1 MPRFPILILCI
12 LFVSLGAWTNKN
24 EKDQPNIV
32 FIVVDDL
39 GYSDV
44 GYMHQKTEIQ
54 TPNIDQLAK
63 NGMVFSDAYAAAP
76 VCSPTRASM
85 MTGKYPA
92 TLKLTCHIP
101 GMGMEKYLKKL
112 SEGKKRKEAY
122 FLDHLPTEE
131 VTFAEVLKQQ
141 GYATAYIGKWHLGGE
156 GSAYSK
162 NGIVNSAY
170 HPDKQGFDINIGGCA
185 YGQPKSYFDP
195 YRNGTITDRKEGE
208 YLTDRLGDEA
218 VMFIEQNKEKP
229 FFLNLATYTVHTPL
243 AAPIE
248 NVEKYNG
255 NKYFAMI
262 EKLDQNVGKV
272 MDKLKELDLLENTI
286 VFFYSDN
293 GGLWGNPPLKGKKGT
308 LNEGG
313 IRVPMIVNYP
323 QKIKAGSN
331 CDVPVTSVDF
341 FPTFL
346 ELAGVSP
353 SNYPEVE
360 GESLLPLLRKKK
372 GFPNRAIYWHFP
384 HHRKEGLSMGAAIR
398 EGDWKLIKE
407 FESEELYLYNLKE
420 DLGEENNLSE
430 EYPEKTNYLLT
441 KLERWQQKVD
451 AEMPQSNEEYV
462 PLQAATKINK

>member
-218 VMFIEQNKEKP
+218 VIFIEQNKEKP

-262 EKLDQNVGKV
+262 EKLDHNVGKV
-272 MDKLKELDLLENTI
+272 MDKLAELKLLENTVVI
-286 VFFYSDN
+286 FYSDN

-313 IRVPMIVNYP
+313 IRVPLIVSYP

>member
-262 EKLDQNVGKV
+262 EKLDHNVGKV
-272 MDKLKELDLLENTI
+272 MDKLAELKLLENTVVI
-286 VFFYSDN
+286 FYSDN

-313 IRVPMIVNYP
+313 IRVPLIVSYP

>member
-195 YRNGTITDRKEGE
+195 YRNGTITD
-208 YLTDRLGDEA
+208 
-218 VMFIEQNKEKP
+218 
-229 FFLNLATYTVHTPL
+229 
-243 AAPIE
+243 
-248 NVEKYNG
+248 
-255 NKYFAMI
+255 
-262 EKLDQNVGKV
+262 
-272 MDKLKELDLLENTI
+272 LK
-286 VFFYSDN
+286 
-293 GGLWGNPPLKGKKGT
+293 
-308 LNEGG
+308 
-313 IRVPMIVNYP
+313 
-323 QKIKAGSN
+323 
-331 CDVPVTSVDF
+331 
-341 FPTFL
+341 
-346 ELAGVSP
+346 
-353 SNYPEVE
+353 
-360 GESLLPLLRKKK
+360 
-372 GFPNRAIYWHFP
+372 
-384 HHRKEGLSMGAAIR
+384 
-398 EGDWKLIKE
+398 
-407 FESEELYLYNLKE
+407 
-420 DLGEENNLSE
+420 
-430 EYPEKTNYLLT
+430 
-441 KLERWQQKVD
+441 
-451 AEMPQSNEEYV
+451 
-462 PLQAATKINK
+462 

>member
-1 MPRFPILILCI
+1 MLRSFLSIIIFSLFSSACQKQQDAIL
-12 LFVSLGAWTNKN
+12 
-24 EKDQPNIV
+24 PNIV

-39 GYSDV
+39 GYADV
-44 GYMHQKTEIQ
+44 GYMNQKTKIQ
-54 TPNIDQLAK
+54 TPNIDLLAA
-63 NGMVFSDAYAAAP
+63 NGVVFSDAYAAAP
-76 VCSPTRASM
+76 VCSPTRASI

-92 TLKLTCHIP
+92 TVKLTCHIP

-112 SEGKKRKEAY
+112 SKGKKLKEAY
-122 FLDHLPTEE
+122 FLDHLPEE
-131 VTFAEVLKQQ
+131 EITFAEVLKEK
-141 GYATAYIGKWHLGGE
+141 GYSTAYIGKWHLGGE

-162 NGIVNSAY
+162 DGIINANY

-185 YGQPKSYFDP
+185 YGQPKTYFDP
-195 YRNGTITDRKEGE
+195 YKNGTITDRKEGE

-218 VMFIEQNKEKP
+218 AMFIEQHKHKP

-243 AAPIE
+243 SAPVE

-255 NKYFAMI
+255 NTYFAMI

-272 MDKLKELDLLENTI
+272 MDKLKELELLENTI
-286 VFFYSDN
+286 VIFYSDN

-313 IRVPMIVNYP
+313 IRVPLIVSCP
-323 QKIKAGSN
+323 EKIKPGS

-346 ELAGVSP
+346 ELAGVSL
-353 SNYPEVE
+353 SNYPDIE
-360 GESLLPLLRKKK
+360 GESLVPLLKENKS
-372 GFPNRAIYWHFP
+372 FPDRAIYWHFP

-407 FESEELYLYNLKE
+407 FESEELYLYNLKD
-420 DLGEENNLSE
+420 DLGEEQNLSTQF
-430 EYPEKTNYLLT
+430 PEKRAELLH
-441 KLERWQQKVD
+441 KLEKWQQEVG
-451 AEMPQSNEEYV
+451 AEMPQTNEDF
-462 PLQAATKINK
+462 